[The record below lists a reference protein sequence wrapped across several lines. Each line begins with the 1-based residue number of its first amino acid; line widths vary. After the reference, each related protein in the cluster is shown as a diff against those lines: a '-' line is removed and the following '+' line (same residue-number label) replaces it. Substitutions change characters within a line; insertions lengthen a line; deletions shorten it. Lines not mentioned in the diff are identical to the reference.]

1 MTTSLQSIASLA
13 LKVICSRLPGPMP
26 TRKSL
31 LPLSLLSLKPSRAT
45 ATVTARLWLTL
56 GTMRELLPCLGRAAY
71 SHTAGVPTCLSA
83 AADGLEGKLT
93 LHKASLSKYSIGRLY
108 FRANFRSPVSFF
120 FSEMV
125 ARFLMLLI
133 DRPCSEKTRMTASLI
148 SEHGVPRLQPMPTTR
163 SEEHTSE
170 LQS

>member
-56 GTMRELLPCLGRAAY
+56 GTMRELLPLLSRAAD

-93 LHKASLSKYSIGRLY
+93 LHKA
-108 FRANFRSPVSFF
+108 
-120 FSEMV
+120 
-125 ARFLMLLI
+125 
-133 DRPCSEKTRMTASLI
+133 
-148 SEHGVPRLQPMPTTR
+148 R
-163 SEEHTSE
+163 SEERRVGKECRSRW
-170 LQS
+170 S